1 MKDKRNDY
9 KLVFNITHHTNLS
22 NLKDSH
28 CEKSVQIRSYF
39 WSVFSCILTEYGE
52 IRRDISPYSVR
63 EREYRSRNNSV
74 FGHFLRSDFVI
85 STPVFYTRPGTPRGI
100 YHKFLIIGFQ
110 RAKILKDILLRANV
124 SQVQKNEV
132 FCGPCK
138 KSRCENCEHIV
149 STNSFK
155 STATQ

>member
-9 KLVFNITHHTNLS
+9 KLLFNITHHPNLS
-22 NLKDSH
+22 NLKDTH

-39 WSVFSCILTEYGE
+39 WYVFSCIRTEYGE

-85 STPVFYTRPGTPRGI
+85 LHLLFTPDQEHQEVYIINFSLLVSRER
-100 YHKFLIIGFQ
+100 KF
-110 RAKILKDILLRANV
+110 
-124 SQVQKNEV
+124 
-132 FCGPCK
+132 
-138 KSRCENCEHIV
+138 
-149 STNSFK
+149 
-155 STATQ
+155 